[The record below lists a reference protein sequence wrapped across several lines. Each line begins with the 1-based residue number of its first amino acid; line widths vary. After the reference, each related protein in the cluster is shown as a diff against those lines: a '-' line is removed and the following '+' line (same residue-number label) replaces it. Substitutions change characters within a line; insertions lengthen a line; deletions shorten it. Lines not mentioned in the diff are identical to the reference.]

1 MPASMEA
8 TIVKIEED
16 QQLVFGWANIIKT
29 ASGELLLDRQNDFID
44 DATELEKAA
53 YHYVL
58 HSRDGGEMH
67 VRKGVST
74 LVESVMMTLEK
85 QEALGIPAGTVPLG
99 WWIGFKV
106 NDDRVW
112 NQIKKGGYVGFSVH
126 GTGRREQMPLNKI
139 VYTEVEK
146 EAAGVASKY
155 IKRMENGHWCVY
167 SKKGRMMGEYD
178 TKKGAVM
185 RLRQI
190 EQFKKG
196 DPTSEEVHV
205 PATEWKKRKRKKRIL
220 TNAALEKFNQ
230 NHDDVGR
237 FSSGPGGGGAAP
249 KGGGKKRRG
258 KTASEKGYVS
268 SGPARAKVSP
278 RQAAQFDKLNDEEQ
292 RTYIRNRFGRYKTR
306 NSHTYAMQAVRED
319 RAEARLSKF
328 NQNNDELGQFSS
340 GPGGGGGAAPKGGG
354 SAPKGGG
361 KAKPAQGF
369 DVEAPGTQSHDPNR
383 KTWTVINHRGDEDTE
398 HATKQEAIDRTHVLA
413 ARRKKSDRKRRKG
426 ALQRDRRRAMH
437 RYD

>member
-1 MPASMEA
+1 MEA
-8 TIVKIEED
+8 TIVKIEAD

-29 ASGELLLDRQNDFID
+29 TSGQLLLDRQNDFID

-74 LVESVMMTLEK
+74 LVESVVMTLEK

-112 NQIKKGGYVGFSVH
+112 NQIKKGGYVGFSIH
-126 GTGRREQMPLNKI
+126 GTGRREQMPLDNI
-139 VYTEVEK
+139 MYTEVEK
-146 EAAGVASKY
+146 
-155 IKRMENGHWCVY
+155 NGWD
-167 SKKGRMMGEYD
+167 E
-178 TKKGAVM
+178 
-185 RLRQI
+185 
-190 EQFKKG
+190 
-196 DPTSEEVHV
+196 
-205 PATEWKKRKRKKRIL
+205 RKRKKRIL

-230 NHDDVGR
+230 NHDELGQ
-237 FSSGPGGGGAAP
+237 FSSGPGGGGGAAP

-268 SGPARAKVSP
+268 RGSARAKVSP

-306 NSHTYAMQAVRED
+306 NSHTYAMQAVREN
-319 RAEARLSKF
+319 RAEARTT
-328 NQNNDELGQFSS
+328 
-340 GPGGGGGAAPKGGG
+340 AAAAK
-354 SAPKGGG
+354 
-361 KAKPAQGF
+361 KPAQGF

-413 ARRKKSDRKRRKG
+413 AHRKKSDRKRRKG

>member
-220 TNAALEKFNQ
+220 TDAALEKFNQ
-230 NHDDVGR
+230 NH
-237 FSSGPGGGGAAP
+237 
-249 KGGGKKRRG
+249 
-258 KTASEKGYVS
+258 
-268 SGPARAKVSP
+268 
-278 RQAAQFDKLNDEEQ
+278 
-292 RTYIRNRFGRYKTR
+292 
-306 NSHTYAMQAVRED
+306 
-319 RAEARLSKF
+319 
-328 NQNNDELGQFSS
+328 DELGQFSS